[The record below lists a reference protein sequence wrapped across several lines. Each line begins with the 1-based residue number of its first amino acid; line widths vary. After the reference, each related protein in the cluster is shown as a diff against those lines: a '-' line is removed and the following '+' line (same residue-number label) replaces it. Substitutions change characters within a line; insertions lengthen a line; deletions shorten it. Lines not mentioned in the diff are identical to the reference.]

1 MGKFFFLLCDCSRR
15 PEQNAAF
22 YHIVGARCSTRSLD
36 AAAGLMESI
45 QTFIKVVCLLTKNFL
60 SLWVVANL
68 LEKRFRRVGAK
79 FSQH

>member
-15 PEQNAAF
+15 PEQNAEF

-45 QTFIKVVCLLTKNFL
+45 QTFIKVVPSNEEF
-60 SLWVVANL
+60 S
-68 LEKRFRRVGAK
+68 FFVGGCK
-79 FSQH
+79 FVRKAF